1 MSLIRLAH
9 AGRPKTFTFTSS
21 VSTCMGIGYP
31 SPTVPEIPIGDDP
44 SVSLCTGYALSK
56 YIGKPFPS
64 QAMVQPN
71 TNLVERITQE
81 ANKILGLDIKLLRV
95 GQICGS
101 TLTGNWN
108 TSEMWPIMFAT
119 SVHPKINAIPLFPGK
134 MVDWIPVDVAAATIT
149 DILLHQEN
157 GYSVHNIVNPR
168 LIEWEKLV
176 EMLQFSTLNA
186 EKAKMEEV
194 DMKEWVHRLKI
205 LASDTGIS
213 PTTVPGLKL
222 LHFFENMCN
231 ELEGHVV
238 SKVFETE
245 KTRGVS
251 SALRACGAMRGEWI
265 EMNLKKWRVGGFVV

>member
-9 AGRPKTFTFTSS
+9 AGRPKTFMFTSS
-21 VSTCMGIGYP
+21 VSTCMGIGHP
-31 SPTVPEIPIGDDP
+31 SPTVPETPIGDDP

-56 YIGKPFPS
+56 YIGKPFPA
-64 QAMVQPN
+64 QAMVQTN
-71 TNLVERITQE
+71 TSLVERITQE

-119 SVHPKINAIPLFPGK
+119 SAHPKINAIPLFPGK

-149 DILLHQEN
+149 DILLCQEN
-157 GYSVHNIVNPR
+157 GYSVHNIVNSH
-168 LIEWEKLV
+168 LIEWKELV
-176 EMLQFSTLNA
+176 EMLQSSALKT
-186 EKAKMEEV
+186 EEAKMEEV

-205 LASDTGIS
+205 LASDAGVS
-213 PTTVPGLKL
+213 PTTIPGLKL

-251 SALRACGAMRGEWI
+251 SALRDCVAMRREWI
-265 EMNLKKWRVGGFVV
+265 EMNVKKWRERCFVV